1 MKRGKTM
8 KKGLIFIMV
17 IIVAGC
23 YASTEELTMVNRN
36 IASIENELKL
46 YKEQNDKKIETL
58 IKDNSAIK
66 KQIADLSLLMN
77 TSDDKIK
84 NLTGKI
90 EALEFQLK
98 TFYQETKSELNALKR
113 PAETKP
119 DTVTKPED
127 TNYELKYKEAFDL
140 FQKKMYQDAIK
151 KFSDFIASYSSTP
164 LIPNA
169 YYWLGECYMGIKDYE
184 MAILNFNEVIKKY
197 PKSEKAPRAL
207 LSQADAFFY
216 LKEKDNAIIA
226 LKKIKELYPKSEE
239 AVIADRKL
247 RQY

>member
-1 MKRGKTM
+1 M
-8 KKGLIFIMV
+8 KKILPLIITILM
-17 IIVAGC
+17 AGC
-23 YASTEELTMVNRN
+23 YASTEDLTMVNRN
-36 IASIENELKL
+36 IASIEGDIKA
-46 YKEQNDKKIETL
+46 YKEQNNLRIDAIS
-58 IKDNSAIK
+58 KDNEAVK

-77 TSDDKIK
+77 ANEEKIK
-84 NLTGKI
+84 GLTGKI

-113 PAETKP
+113 PADTKP
-119 DTVTKPED
+119 EVVTKPED
-127 TNYELKYKEAFDL
+127 KNYEIMYKEAFDL

-151 KFSDFIASYSSTP
+151 KFSEFIATYSGTS

-216 LKEKDNAIIA
+216 LKEKENAIIT
-226 LKKIKELYPKSEE
+226 LKKVKELYPKSEE
-239 AVIADRKL
+239 ALIAERKL